1 MEEPAALRA
10 RLGYPPDRACAT
22 VGGQRIRGAQLSCTL
37 QGFGDFRW
45 ADAAGLPRTD
55 YTAEVP
61 VALLLEMMEREH
73 PDYVADALAHPDPGD
88 AYEQAQRERGWPP
101 PARML
106 EDPVLLPMTL
116 EHYAHD
122 LMVHWFGDGQ
132 PPEVP
137 GWVAHGITRHAR
149 VDGTVLLEGTALP
162 AGR

>member
-1 MEEPAALRA
+1 MEAPAALRA
-10 RLGYPPDRACAT
+10 RFGCPPDRPCAT
-22 VGGQRIRGAQLSCTL
+22 VGGERVRGARMSCTL

-45 ADAAGLPRTD
+45 ADAAGLARAD

-61 VALLLEMMEREH
+61 VALLLELMEREH
-73 PDYVADALAHPDPGD
+73 PDYVADALAHPDPDD
-88 AYEQAQRERGWPP
+88 AYEQAQRERGWPQ

-106 EDPVLLPMTL
+106 ADPVLLPMTL

-122 LMVHWFGDGQ
+122 LMVRWCGDGQ

-137 GWVAHGITRHAR
+137 GWVVHSVTRHAL
-149 VDGTVLLEGTALP
+149 VDCTVLLEGIALP